1 MNYQLIAL
9 DVDGTLLNDQYRLTE
24 PVKETIR
31 KVHEAGCTIVLCTGR
46 SPISSIPVMEELGL
60 RGKLITHNGA
70 ATVSSEDRS
79 VLYLFFPFDMEEILP
94 MVEYCRKHEV
104 HFDVNSAFTMYVESL
119 QSGTKEMY
127 DKFFLRI
134 LCWCLTHCQWM
145 SRS

>member
-79 VLYLFFPFDMEEILP
+79 VLYLFFLSIWKRFCRWWSTAGSMKSIL
-94 MVEYCRKHEV
+94 
-104 HFDVNSAFTMYVESL
+104 T
-119 QSGTKEMY
+119 
-127 DKFFLRI
+127 
-134 LCWCLTHCQWM
+134 
-145 SRS
+145 